1 MFSKVYNLLRNTPIM
16 VQLESYNPETLEIIE
31 SIEGTSPQD
40 VHQIVAQQKKAQEA
54 WAQLNVSDRIRLL
67 RKVPEEIQKNIDR
80 IAKVLVV
87 EIGMPTSEA
96 RGSTLK
102 LVDRI
107 NFFLE
112 NSEPH
117 LEPETLDI
125 LGDYVNEVHHH
136 PVGIVACIMPWNHPF
151 TIPFWSIIPA
161 LIAGNAVIYK
171 PSELAILVG
180 RELNDLMQAADLP
193 PNIFRTV
200 YGDGNLG
207 RVVMQSDIDMVS
219 FSGTIKAGKKVYAG
233 AAAAMKKVILENGGK
248 DAALIDQDAD
258 LEQVVDQLLIGSLR
272 HSGQLCSS
280 IKRVYTHSKI
290 YRQLIERLEEGIK
303 KIIEWYESHY

>member
-112 NSEPH
+112 Q
-117 LEPETLDI
+117 I
-125 LGDYVNEVHHH
+125 
-136 PVGIVACIMPWNHPF
+136 
-151 TIPFWSIIPA
+151 IPFC
-161 LIAGNAVIYK
+161 
-171 PSELAILVG
+171 
-180 RELNDLMQAADLP
+180 
-193 PNIFRTV
+193 F
-200 YGDGNLG
+200 
-207 RVVMQSDIDMVS
+207 
-219 FSGTIKAGKKVYAG
+219 
-233 AAAAMKKVILENGGK
+233 
-248 DAALIDQDAD
+248 QDF
-258 LEQVVDQLLIGSLR
+258 
-272 HSGQLCSS
+272 
-280 IKRVYTHSKI
+280 
-290 YRQLIERLEEGIK
+290 
-303 KIIEWYESHY
+303 